1 MTLKPFSIGALRHRL
16 MLETPVRAGDG
27 GGGAVVTWSP
37 IAEVW
42 AQITPMTGKE
52 TVVAEAIAG
61 RVSHEIVIRYRVGVV
76 PAMRLRWGGR
86 IFEILA
92 VLVEEERGRVIRC
105 HCREELL

>member
-1 MTLKPFSIGALRHRL
+1 MNPFSIGTLRHRIF
-16 MLETPVRAGDG
+16 LETPVRAGDG
-27 GGGAVVTWSP
+27 GGGAIVTWQP

-42 AQITPMTGKE
+42 AQITPITGKE
-52 TVVAEAIAG
+52 TVVAEAITG
-61 RVSHEIVIRYRVGVV
+61 RVSHEIVIRYRAGVV

-92 VLVEEERGRVIRC
+92 VLDEAERGRVLRC